1 VTRPWTAA
9 DLPDQTG
16 RTYVV
21 TGATS
26 GVGRATAEALA
37 GAGSRVVLAVR
48 NEDKGSAVAAAI
60 SAAVPG
66 AQLGV
71 RRLDLGDLASVRAFA
86 TSWTDP
92 IDVLINNAG
101 VMSIKLART
110 DDGFELQLGTNHL
123 GHFALT
129 DLVLPMITDRVVVVA
144 SNAHKW
150 ARIDFDDLNW
160 ERRRYRPAQAY
171 GQSKLANLLFALE
184 LDRRLRPD
192 GRRAI
197 AVHPGWARSSLGVSQ
212 LGKAA
217 GLASHAVGMLFGQSA
232 EMGALPTLY
241 AAVQDLPGG
250 CYVGPD
256 GRGGNRGYPALV
268 GRTAAAADAM
278 TAHRLW
284 DRSEELTA
292 ARSAEK

>member
-1 VTRPWTAA
+1 MTRQWTEA

-26 GVGRATAEALA
+26 GIGRATAEALA
-37 GAGSRVVLAVR
+37 GARARVVLAVR
-48 NEDKGSAVAAAI
+48 NTDKGAEVVAAI
-60 SAAVPG
+60 TAAVPG
-66 AQLGV
+66 AQLEV
-71 RRLDLGDLASVRAFA
+71 RRLDLADLSSIRAFA

-92 IDVLINNAG
+92 VDVLINNAG
-101 VMSIKLART
+101 VMSIRLGRT
-110 DDGFELQLGTNHL
+110 KDGFELQLGTNHL

-129 DLVLPMITDRVVVVA
+129 DLLLPKITDRVIVVA

-160 ERRRYRPAQAY
+160 ERRRYRAAQAY
-171 GQSKLANLLFALE
+171 GQSKLANLLFALD
-184 LDRRLRPD
+184 LDRRLRMD
-192 GRRAI
+192 RRRAI

-217 GLASHAVGMLFGQSA
+217 GVASHAVGTVFGQSA

-250 CYVGPD
+250 SYVGPS
-256 GRGGNRGYPALV
+256 GRGGNRGYPTLV
-268 GRTAAAADAM
+268 GRTAAAGDAEL
-278 TAHRLW
+278 ARRLW
-284 DRSEELTA
+284 DRSAELTA
-292 ARSAEK
+292 G